1 MEKIPYKSV
10 PNMLKMNAEKHPDKP
25 ALGYKKDGKYTTITY
40 KQYYENVLMCARGL
54 KKLGIK
60 KGDFVA
66 ILSEN
71 RVGWVIADIGILSLG
86 AITCPIYPTNTPEQI
101 KYVINHSESKVVF
114 VSTKS
119 QYEKLLEIKNEIP
132 TVNYVVSFEKFLGDK
147 TLPLLTFNQLLET
160 SIPLTKEDREILEND
175 INQVLEDDILTCIYT
190 SGTTGIPKGVLLT
203 HKNILWD
210 AYLGIKKVEV
220 LDDKETLLSFLPLSH
235 SLERTIGYYLPIMN
249 GNTIYFAESV
259 EKVPENL
266 MEVKPTVVISVPR
279 LFEKIY
285 SRIFETVHNMPPF
298 KKRLFHYA
306 LKTASEYIEKKYER
320 KEPLGFTGLKYK
332 FFDKLVYK
340 KLRERVGGR
349 LKFFVSGGAPLDKNI
364 NKFFWSV
371 GIRILEGY
379 GLTETS
385 PAVCINNYRLI
396 KFGSVGTAFEYT
408 QFKTDLDGELLI
420 KGPMVMKGYYKN
432 LEATEEVLDKEGWFR
447 TGDIAK
453 IDDEG
458 FIFIVDRKKELI
470 ITAGGK
476 NIAPQPIENTIKL
489 DKYVS
494 QAFVYGDKKP
504 YLVALITPNVERL
517 IDFAKE
523 QNIQYLDLDQLVT
536 DKKVIK
542 LFQERIKEINSKL
555 AKYETIKNFAIL
567 PRDFSIETGELTPTL
582 KLKRK
587 VIYEK
592 YKDKIE
598 KLYEN
603 TME

>member
-160 SIPLTKEDREILEND
+160 SLPLTKEDREILEND

-504 YLVALITPNVERL
+504 YLVVLITPNVERL

-523 QNIQYLDLDQLVT
+523 ENIQYLDLEQLVT

>member
-160 SIPLTKEDREILEND
+160 SLPLTKEDREILEND

-504 YLVALITPNVERL
+504 YLVVLITPNVERL

-523 QNIQYLDLDQLVT
+523 ENIQYLDLEQLVT
-536 DKKVIK
+536 DKKVIN

-555 AKYETIKNFAIL
+555 AKYETIKKFAIL